1 MKIQRAKCVYA
12 IFNPETKRV
21 KIGIAEDITRRLSVL
36 EGGAGCKLEVIGKT
50 RPILDA
56 EEAERSGHI
65 RLKDKRHFGEWFNI
79 SKEEAVDCIRYI
91 ESKYP
96 PEEFVGLYLQG
107 KMKVPEIAEKY
118 GVTRQAVV
126 KRLRQYCI
134 YGVSCPSEIK
144 RVEQTN
150 EEVNIIEYTRINK
163 NTYEHKITGEVKN
176 IKWVNGKFMA
186 YNEI

>member
-21 KIGIAEDITRRLSVL
+21 KIGIAEDVANRLKLL
-36 EGGAGCKLEVIGKT
+36 ENGAGCKLELISKT
-50 RPILDA
+50 RLILYA
-56 EEAERSGHI
+56 ENAEKNEHI
-65 RLKDKRHFGEWFNI
+65 KLKDRRHYGEWFNI
-79 SKEEAVDCIRYI
+79 SKEEATDCIRSIDARYATD
-91 ESKYP
+91 
-96 PEEFVGLYLQG
+96 EFVSLYLEKG
-107 KMKVPEIAEKY
+107 MKIPEIAEKY

-134 YGVSCPSEIK
+134 YGLSCPPEIK
-144 RVEQTN
+144 RVEQMD

-163 NTYEHKITGEVKN
+163 NTYEHKMTGEVKN

-186 YNEI
+186 YNEL